1 MNVASWGEG
10 SLPPFIAANFF
21 FFKELNQSEVFGE
34 HIRNGRENKEIKS
47 EIEVKTNTSP
57 PPLPDKR

>member
-1 MNVASWGEG
+1 MNVASCGEG

-34 HIRNGRENKEIKS
+34 HIRNGRENIKEIKR
-47 EIEVKTNTSP
+47 EIKG
-57 PPLPDKR
+57 R